1 MIYCPVYR
9 MDVLSF
15 TVKDNSVPFVAS
27 RYAFA
32 PIEYTTVLNS
42 NSENLRKHHP
52 SLQLK
57 D

>member
-1 MIYCPVYR
+1 MIYCR

-42 NSENLRKHHP
+42 NSENLRKLHP
-52 SLQLK
+52 SLQVK